1 MPDMLAHP
9 DDLAAVLGLGS
20 SLDLA
25 RAIVLIEAATAIVQA
40 ACDQPP
46 QRLLYVEDDEV
57 ELFGDMRGWL
67 MLPQRPVQN
76 VTAVSIDDGD
86 PLAAGTDYKVFG
98 SRLWLA
104 SGWWAGTGVPA
115 TVNVTYSHGYPA
127 GDQGLQ
133 LARAAVLGLIRGVY
147 GNPNGA
153 TAVRIDDYSAS
164 YDKLAAQMDASEHL
178 QVALRRQYGRPA
190 GMVRLG

>member
-1 MPDMLAHP
+1 MADMLAHP

-20 SLDLA
+20 ALDLDK
-25 RAIVLIEAATAIVQA
+25 AIVLIEAATAIVQA

-46 QRLLYVEDDEV
+46 QRLLLVEDDEI

-67 MLPQRPVQN
+67 ALPQRPVQD
-76 VTAVSIDDGD
+76 VSALSIDDGD
-86 PLAAGTDYKVFG
+86 PLTLGTDYKRFG

-104 SGWWAGTGVPA
+104 SGWWAGSGVPS
-115 TVNVTYSHGYPA
+115 TVHVTYTHGYPA

-133 LARAAVLGLIRGVY
+133 LARAAVIGLIRGVY

-153 TAVRIDDYSAS
+153 TAIRIDDYSAS
-164 YDKLAAQMDASEHL
+164 YDRMAAQMDASEHL
-178 QVALRRQYGRPA
+178 LTALRRQYGRPA
-190 GMVRLG
+190 GLVRLG